1 MSKSEKIPRR
11 IISAIILLTFSGE
24 LAWAVENQY
33 FNLFI
38 YNEIAPVPFYVS
50 LLVSITAVVSTL
62 TTIFMGALSDKKG
75 KRHIFFI
82 VGMTFFTLTTA
93 IFPFSASFGKF
104 FGSVAIA
111 VFMAILFDSIMSFFG
126 ATASDATLNAYVTDV
141 TTPEN
146 RGKIGSIKEIM
157 FFVALLIIYGLSGIL
172 IESLGY
178 YLYFIIIAII
188 AGIFGIPG
196 AIIAPEPE
204 NLKPNQQGYWSTIKD
219 TFNPKTLKEN
229 KDLFLVL
236 LSCGVWGIGF
246 FSFFPFILIYVERY
260 LLITID
266 IASLIVFIAFV
277 ISIILA
283 FPTGKLVDKIGRKKV
298 GIVAIVFETI
308 SLLLFAFSRDTIFI
322 IITVSC
328 WVFAYLAFN
337 IATRTWLKDL
347 YPEEKRGQFHG
358 YYLVF
363 NILIG
368 MVVGSLL
375 GGFISERFGFY
386 FETVTKL
393 GLLPGFIPPPLL
405 FIVSALIILI
415 SIIPLLRAK
424 ELER

>member
-1 MSKSEKIPRR
+1 MPKSEKIPRK

-38 YNEIAPVPFYVS
+38 YNKIAPVPFYVS

-62 TTIFMGALSDKKG
+62 TTIFMGALSDTKG
-75 KRHIFFI
+75 KRRIFFI
-82 VGMTFFTLTTA
+82 IGMTFFTLTTA
-93 IFPFSASFGKF
+93 IFPFSAYFGT
-104 FGSVAIA
+104 VTIA

-172 IESLGY
+172 IESLDY

-260 LLITID
+260 LLISID
-266 IASLIVFIAFV
+266 TASLIVFIAFV

-283 FPTGKLVDKIGRKKV
+283 IPTGKLVDKIGRKKV
-298 GIVAIVFETI
+298 GIAAIIFETI
-308 SLLLFAFSRDTIFI
+308 SLILFAFSRDNIFI

-368 MVVGSLL
+368 MVVGSLV
-375 GGFISERFGFY
+375 GGFISETFGFY
-386 FETVTKL
+386 FETTTEL
-393 GLLPGFIPPPLL
+393 GLLPGFIPPPIL
-405 FIVSALIILI
+405 FIISAIII
-415 SIIPLLRAK
+415 IFSIIPLLKAK

>member
-38 YNEIAPVPFYVS
+38 YNKIAPVPLYVS

-62 TTIFMGALSDKKG
+62 TTIFMGALSDTKG
-75 KRHIFFI
+75 KRRIFFI

-93 IFPFSASFGKF
+93 IFPFSAF
-104 FGSVAIA
+104 FGTVAIA

-146 RGKIGSIKEIM
+146 RGKIGAIKEIM

-172 IESLGY
+172 IESLDY
-178 YLYFIIIAII
+178 YLYFIIIALI

-246 FSFFPFILIYVERY
+246 FSFFPFILIYVERF
-260 LLITID
+260 LLISID
-266 IASLIVFIAFV
+266 TASLIVFVAFV
-277 ISIILA
+277 ISIALA

-298 GIVAIVFETI
+298 GIVAILFETI
-308 SLLLFAFSRDTIFI
+308 SLLLFAFSRETIFI

-337 IATRTWLKDL
+337 ISTRTWLKDL

-375 GGFISERFGFY
+375 GGFIAETFGFY
-386 FETVTKL
+386 FETTTEL
-393 GLLPGFIPPPLL
+393 GLIPGYIPPPLL
-405 FIVSALIILI
+405 FIVSAIIILF

-424 ELER
+424 ELEK

>member
-1 MSKSEKIPRR
+1 MGINMSKSEKIPRR
-11 IISAIILLTFSGE
+11 IISVIILLTFSGE

-38 YNEIAPVPFYVS
+38 YNKIAPVPLYVS

-75 KRHIFFI
+75 KRRIFFI

-93 IFPFSASFGKF
+93 IFPFSAF

-111 VFMAILFDSIMSFFG
+111 VFMAILFDSIMTFFG

-141 TTPEN
+141 TNLEN
-146 RGKIGSIKEIM
+146 RGKVSSIKEIM
-157 FFVALLIIYGLSGIL
+157 FFVALLIVYGLSGIL
-172 IESLGY
+172 IESFDY
-178 YLYFIIIAII
+178 YIYFLIIALL

-196 AIIAPEPE
+196 AFLAPEPE
-204 NLKPNQQGYWSTIKD
+204 NLKPNQQNYWKTIKE
-219 TFNPKTLKEN
+219 TFNPKTLKDN
-229 KDLFLVL
+229 KDLTLVL
-236 LSCGVWGIGF
+236 FSVGIWGIGF
-246 FSFFPFILIYVERY
+246 FSFFPFILIYVERF
-260 LLITID
+260 LLISVDT
-266 IASLIVFIAFV
+266 ASLIVFIAFV

-283 FPTGKLVDKIGRKKV
+283 IPTGKLVDKIGRKR
-298 GIVAIVFETI
+298 IASIAILFETTT
-308 SLLLFAFSRDTIFI
+308 LFLFAFSRETIYI

-328 WVFAYLAFN
+328 WVFAFLAFN

-368 MVVGSLL
+368 MVIGSLI
-375 GGFISERFGFY
+375 GGFIAETFGFY
-386 FETVTKL
+386 FETTTEL
-393 GLLPGFIPPPLL
+393 GLLPGYIPPPLL
-405 FIVSALIILI
+405 FIVSAIIILF
-415 SIIPLLRAK
+415 SIFPLLRAK